1 MRSRRMVAIAI
12 ILLIVV
18 YSCAAVAFAVFFDYT
33 AEAASSESTSN
44 TTITSTAKI
53 IEEDHVEETTTAP
66 SVEEECIEPEPEPV
80 VYVVQ
85 AGDSLWEIASEFYG
99 NGAYYPY
106 IIESNGLTD
115 SSVIYEGDELIIEE
129 IEDAEVVLEA
139 CMTFMSSVEEKKDT
153 SSNTSNTTVYSN
165 GSARNGIVPDGELEY
180 LGEYRITG
188 YDPYCVHCCGKAN
201 GVTASGTQA
210 TVGRTVG
217 IRSGDLPYGT
227 KIYIEGYGT
236 YVIEDCGGGVKSHHI
251 DIAAS
256 SHEECY
262 TLTNSNVP
270 VYLVK

>member
-33 AEAASSESTSN
+33 ADAVSEPTSN
-44 TTITSTAKI
+44 TTIASTTKI
-53 IEEDHVEETTTAP
+53 IEEDQVEETTTIP
-66 SVEEECIEPEPEPV
+66 SAEEYVESELEPV
-80 VYVVQ
+80 IYVVQ
-85 AGDSLWEIASEFYG
+85 DGDSLWKIASEFYG

-139 CMTFMSSVEEKKDT
+139 CMTFMSSAEEEKDT

>member
-12 ILLIVV
+12 ILLIVI
-18 YSCAAVAFAVFFDYT
+18 YNCAAVAFAVFFDYT
-33 AEAASSESTSN
+33 AKAASSEPTSN
-44 TTITSTAKI
+44 TTISSTAKI
-53 IEEDHVEETTTAP
+53 IEEDHVEETTTVP
-66 SVEEECIEPEPEPV
+66 SVEEEYIEPEPV

-85 AGDSLWEIASEFYG
+85 AGDSLWKIASEFYG

-129 IEDAEVVLEA
+129 IEDSEVVLEA
-139 CMTFMSSVEEKKDT
+139 CMTFMSSAEEEKDT
-153 SSNTSNTTVYSN
+153 SSNTSNTTAYSN